1 MMKKTLLFVAVMMV
15 FGALALSAAGS
26 QESEDGYVIA
36 VVPQQ
41 LGNPIFYDT
50 KAGAEEAG
58 EDLGVEIEWVAPV
71 HADAPSQVDVV
82 EGLIEKQV
90 DGIAISTNDPD
101 ALSAVLRRA
110 IENGIEV
117 STFDADSPD
126 SGRAFYAGTENY
138 TAGKVA
144 GEHLIELT
152 DGRARVAL
160 LTGLV
165 GAYDMQARLEG
176 FEDAIE
182 GTDIE
187 IVNILACED
196 EIDKSVE
203 LVEQFT
209 QANPDLDAWFFLGGW
224 PFFVPPSSLPNL
236 KEWKTP
242 EKTLVTIDTFYP
254 MLDYF
259 DEEMVDVAI
268 GQDFR
273 AMGYKSVENLV
284 KLLENEEIEGDY
296 IDTGIEI
303 VTPENYEEVRAE
315 KKAWD

>member
-1 MMKKTLLFVAVMMV
+1 MKRLSLVVAVMMV
-15 FGALALSAAGS
+15 FAAMALSASGS
-26 QESEDGYVIA
+26 AEGEEERVIA

-41 LGNPIFYDT
+41 LGNPIFFDA

-58 EDLGVEIEWVAPV
+58 EDLGVKIEWVAPV
-71 HADAPSQVDVV
+71 DADASAQVSVV

-101 ALSAVLRRA
+101 ALEATLRRA
-110 IENGIEV
+110 IEVGIEV

-138 TAGKVA
+138 TAGRVA

-152 DGRARVAL
+152 DGEARVAL

-182 GTDIE
+182 GTNIE
-187 IVNILACED
+187 IAQLLACDD
-196 EIDKSVE
+196 EIDKAVE
-203 LVEQFT
+203 LVEQYT
-209 QANPDLDAWFFLGGW
+209 RSNPDIDAWFFLGGW
-224 PFFVPPSSLPNL
+224 PFFVPPSSLPTL
-236 KEWKTP
+236 QEWKTSN
-242 EKTLVTIDTFYP
+242 KTLVTIDTFYP

-259 DEEMVDVAI
+259 DEEMIDVAI
-268 GQDFR
+268 GQDFY

-284 KLLENEEIEGDY
+284 RLLDGEEIEGEY

-303 VTPENYEEVRAE
+303 VTPENYESVRAE
-315 KKAWD
+315 KEPWD

>member
-1 MMKKTLLFVAVMMV
+1 MKKLLLVVAVMMV
-15 FGALALSAAGS
+15 FGAMALSASGS
-26 QESEDGYVIA
+26 AEGEDRPVIA

-41 LGNPIFYDT
+41 LGNPIFFDAKT
-50 KAGAEEAG
+50 GAEEAG
-58 EDLGVEIEWVAPV
+58 EDLGVKIEWVAPV

-101 ALSAVLRRA
+101 ALEAVLRRA
-110 IENGIEV
+110 IESGIKV

-152 DGRARVAL
+152 DGKARVAL

-165 GAYDMQARLEG
+165 GAYDMQSRLRG

-187 IVNILACED
+187 IATMLACED

-203 LVEQFT
+203 LVEQYT
-209 QANPDLDAWFFLGGW
+209 RANPDLDAWFFLGGW

-236 KEWKTP
+236 QEWKTP
-242 EKTLVTIDTFYP
+242 DKTLVTIDTFYP
-254 MLDYF
+254 MLVFF
-259 DEEMVDVAI
+259 DAGMVDVAI
-268 GQDFR
+268 GQDFH

-284 KLLENEEIEGDY
+284 RLLNDEEIEGDY

-303 VTPENYEEVRAE
+303 VTPENYEKVREE
-315 KKAWD
+315 KEPWD

>member
-1 MMKKTLLFVAVMMV
+1 MKKLLLVVALMMV
-15 FGALALSAAGS
+15 FGAMALSASGS
-26 QESEDGYVIA
+26 AEGEGEPVIA

-41 LGNPIFYDT
+41 LGNPIFFDAKT
-50 KAGAEEAG
+50 GAEDAG
-58 EDLGVEIEWVAPV
+58 EDLGVKIEWVAPV

-101 ALSAVLRRA
+101 ALEGVLRRA

-152 DGRARVAL
+152 DGEARVAL

-165 GAYDMQARLEG
+165 GAYDMQARLQG

-187 IVNILACED
+187 IATILACED

-203 LVEQFT
+203 LVEQYT
-209 QANPDLDAWFFLGGW
+209 RANPDLDAWFFLGGW

-242 EKTLVTIDTFYP
+242 DKTLVTIDTFRP
-254 MLDYF
+254 MLTFF
-259 DEEMVDVAI
+259 DEGMVDVAI
-268 GQDFR
+268 GQDFY

-284 KLLENEEIEGDY
+284 RLLNDEEIEGDY

-303 VTPENYEEVRAE
+303 VTPENYEEVREE
-315 KKAWD
+315 KEPWD